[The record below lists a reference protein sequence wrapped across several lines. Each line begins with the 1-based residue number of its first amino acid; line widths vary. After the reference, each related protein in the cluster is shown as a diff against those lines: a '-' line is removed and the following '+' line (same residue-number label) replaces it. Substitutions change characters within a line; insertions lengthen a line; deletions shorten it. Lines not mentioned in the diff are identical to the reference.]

1 MTAPNHP
8 ITNSSPPQDL
18 PRLPRRATDAHKGTA
33 GAVAIVGGS
42 CVQGARM
49 IGAPALAA
57 LGALRAGAGLARL
70 VMPAP
75 IIDAAITICPSATGL
90 AIPSSGDGDYE
101 PHLAAEAVDRALALC
116 DCLAVGPGLGVAP
129 GAIAAVIRAIQQE
142 ERSLVL
148 DADGLNALARVPEF
162 LRDFR
167 AAAVLTPHPGEFRTL
182 VAAMG
187 MKGDLGLA
195 QSRERA
201 CEQMA
206 QRLGRVVVLKGRG
219 TVVSDGQRTWTCP
232 AGHPCLAT
240 AGTGDVLTGVL
251 SGIIAQFVA
260 GPEQMTLRARVPRMP
275 GDPAHPLDLFDA
287 ARVAVWA
294 HARAGELWAA
304 RTGAESGLLATE
316 IADLVPNALEELR
329 AEPSA
334 RS

>member
-8 ITNSSPPQDL
+8 IPDSSPPQDL

-42 CVQGARM
+42 STQGARM

-90 AIPSSGDGDYE
+90 AILTSADGDYE
-101 PHLAAEAVDRALALC
+101 PHIAAEAVDRALESC
-116 DCLAVGPGLGVAP
+116 SCLAVGPGLGTSP
-129 GAIAAVIRAIQQE
+129 GAVAAVIRAIQQE
-142 ERSLVL
+142 QRSLVL
-148 DADGLNALARVPEF
+148 DADGLNALAAVPEF
-162 LRDFR
+162 VRDFH

-187 MKGDLGLA
+187 MKGDLGLV

-201 CEQMA
+201 CEQLA
-206 QRLGRVVVLKGRG
+206 QRLGRIVVLKGRG

-240 AGTGDVLTGVL
+240 AGTGDVLTGV
-251 SGIIAQFVA
+251 IAAVIAQWV
-260 GPEQMTLRARVPRMP
+260 PSLDQLLLRGKFAQLPA
-275 GDPAHPLDLFDA
+275 DPARPLDLFDA
-287 ARVAVWA
+287 ARLAVWA

-304 RTGAESGLLATE
+304 RANAESGLLATE
-316 IADLVPNALEELR
+316 LAGLIPAALEELR
-329 AEPSA
+329 A
-334 RS
+334 